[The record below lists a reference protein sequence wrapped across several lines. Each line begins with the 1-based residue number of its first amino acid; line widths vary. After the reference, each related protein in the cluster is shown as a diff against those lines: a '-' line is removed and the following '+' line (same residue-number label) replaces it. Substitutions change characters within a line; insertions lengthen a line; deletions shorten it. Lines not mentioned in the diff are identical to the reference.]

1 MRAAFGVDELRVEAH
16 AVLFALDRA
25 FEDVADAELLADLL
39 GVVDVLAL
47 VGEGGVAGDDETALD
62 T

>member
-39 GVVDVLAL
+39 GVDVLAL